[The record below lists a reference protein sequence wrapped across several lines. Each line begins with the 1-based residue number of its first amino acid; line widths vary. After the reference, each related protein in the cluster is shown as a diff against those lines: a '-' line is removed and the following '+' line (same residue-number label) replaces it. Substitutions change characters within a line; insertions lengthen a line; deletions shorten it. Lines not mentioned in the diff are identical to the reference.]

1 MCSSLTGLTSATS
14 ICISQRHERSLCS
27 AHSRERSALGRHS
40 AQHRRLELVYR
51 RSQPI
56 LPLQQRAPQIIH
68 NTVHQT
74 VVHVHQTTLQHIRR
88 QIHSASYL
96 RQNAF
101 LLVLPQPA
109 AVRPHGDR
117 LDPAQPTRAAHTLLR
132 IFSKESARREM
143 KPFYSDVVRGVLQEE
158 QERYKS
164 HPTKAISLI
173 WNLFGQHQAFR
184 TLTRF
189 YLGAVEKLGSN
200 YFPALS
206 GPNSLYLAAGVLMHS
221 RVYQRYIHQIWSQE
235 SHTIPLRYTVREGTV
250 TEDLLRLSL
259 AKRTFL
265 PSREELERMVR
276 ASDQERAPAAAVSEP
291 PAPEARLSES
301 DFRALV
307 RGVTNSIGRQTRLDA
322 LRRGGM

>member
-1 MCSSLTGLTSATS
+1 ML
-14 ICISQRHERSLCS
+14 RHIELV
-27 AHSRERSALGRHS
+27 
-40 AQHRRLELVYR
+40 HRRP
-51 RSQPI
+51 QMP
-56 LPLQQRAPQIIH
+56 PPAPARPPQTVH
-68 NTVHQT
+68 NTIYQT
-74 VVHVHQTTLQHIRR
+74 VFHVHQTTLQRIRR

-96 RQNAF
+96 RQDAF
-101 LLVLPQPA
+101 LFVLPQPA
-109 AVRPHGDR
+109 ARPAGER

-164 HPTKAISLI
+164 RPTKAISLI
-173 WNLFGQHQAFR
+173 WNLFGQHNAFR

-200 YFPALS
+200 YFPALN

-235 SHTIPLRYTVREGTV
+235 TRASPLRYAAREGAV
-250 TEDLLRLSL
+250 TEDLLRLPV

-265 PSREELERMVR
+265 PSRKELERMVR
-276 ASDQERAPAAAVSEP
+276 SVDQERAPAPASSAVP
-291 PAPEARLSES
+291 VPEVRLSEA
-301 DFRALV
+301 DFRSLV
-307 RGVTNSIGRQTRLDA
+307 RGVTHSIGQQTRLES
-322 LRRGGM
+322 LRKGGS

>member
-1 MCSSLTGLTSATS
+1 MSRRSEARLLS
-14 ICISQRHERSLCS
+14 IRR
-27 AHSRERSALGRHS
+27 RRNSALGRHS
-40 AQHRRLELVYR
+40 VLGRRIDLVHRRT
-51 RSQPI
+51 QA
-56 LPLQQRAPQIIH
+56 APPAPVKPAQAIH
-68 NTVHQT
+68 NTVYQT

-88 QIHSASYL
+88 QINAASCL
-96 RQNAF
+96 RQDAF

-109 AVRPHGDR
+109 APWRGDR

-143 KPFYSDVVRGVLQEE
+143 RPFYSDVVRGVLQEE

-164 HPTKAISLI
+164 RPTKAISLI
-173 WNLFGQHQAFR
+173 WNLFGQHNAFR

-189 YLGAVEKLGSN
+189 YLGAVDKLGSN

-206 GPNSLYLAAGVLMHS
+206 GANSLYLAAGVLMHS

-235 SHTIPLRYTVREGTV
+235 AHTLSLRYASREGAV
-250 TEDLLRLSL
+250 TEDLLRLPV

-265 PSREELERMVR
+265 PSRDELERMVR
-276 ASDQERAPAAAVSEP
+276 SVDQDRANTAVPAAAP
-291 PAPEARLSES
+291 APAPEVRLSQS

-307 RGVTNSIGRQTRLDA
+307 RGVTNSIDRQTRLEA
-322 LRRGGM
+322 LRKGGL